1 MARKCS
7 AERAEQLVGGF
18 ASARKNITIQ
28 YQGRE
33 RMESNILALIQRDA
47 KANGIADE
55 EIELVDIYI
64 KPEEQS
70 IYYVINNSINGKI
83 PF

>member
-1 MARKCS
+1 MARKDS
-7 AERAEQLVGGF
+7 AQRAEQLVGGF
-18 ASARKNITIQ
+18 ASAKKNITIQ

-33 RMESNILALIQRDA
+33 RMESNILTLIQRDA
-47 KANGIADE
+47 REKGVADN
-55 EIELVDIYI
+55 EIELVDVYI

-70 IYYVINNSINGKI
+70 IYYVINNTINGQI

>member
-1 MARKCS
+1 MARKS
-7 AERAEQLVGGF
+7 SVERAEQLVGGF
-18 ASARKNITIQ
+18 ASAKKNITIQ

-33 RMESNILALIQRDA
+33 RMESNILTLIQRDA
-47 KANGIADE
+47 KNQGVKDE
-55 EIELVDIYI
+55 EIEQVDVYI

-70 IYYVINNSINGKI
+70 IYYVINNTINGKI

>member
-1 MARKCS
+1 MARKS
-7 AERAEQLVGGF
+7 SVERAEQLVGGF
-18 ASARKNITIQ
+18 ASAKKNVTIQ

-33 RMESNILALIQRDA
+33 RMESNILSLIQRDA
-47 KANGIADE
+47 KGQGIPDE
-55 EIELVDIYI
+55 EIEIVDVYI

-70 IYYVINNSINGKI
+70 IFYVINNKYNGKI

>member
-7 AERAEQLVGGF
+7 VERAEQLVGGF
-18 ASARKNITIQ
+18 ASAKKNITIQ

-33 RMESNILALIQRDA
+33 RMESNILTLIQKDA
-47 KANGIADE
+47 REKGIADE
-55 EIELVDIYI
+55 EIELVDVYI

-70 IYYVINNSINGKI
+70 IFYVINNTINGKI

>member
-7 AERAEQLVGGF
+7 VERAEKLVGGF
-18 ASARKNITIQ
+18 ASAKKNITIQ

-33 RMESNILALIQRDA
+33 RMESNILTLIQKDA
-47 KANGIADE
+47 KEKGIADE
-55 EIELVDIYI
+55 EIELVDVYI

-70 IYYVINNSINGKI
+70 IFYVINNTINGKI